1 MAGNERIRMSRNEYG
16 LGCRLDLPAQTVD
29 ATPSGI
35 KLFSKVV
42 FMKQRRRFGL
52 SAEQKSEVWRRWKA
66 GQTLHEIGRAFGKPH
81 NSIRCVVSRHGGIVP
96 AVGRRALLALPH
108 REREDISRGL
118 ASTSSFRY
126 IAKYLMR

>member
-52 SAEQKSEVWRRWKA
+52 SAEQKSEAWRRWKA
-66 GQTLHEIGRAFGKPH
+66 GQTLHEIGRAFRKPH
-81 NSIRCVVSRHGGIVP
+81 NSIHCVVSRHGGIVP
-96 AVGRRALLALPH
+96 AVRRRALLRLTH
-108 REREDISRGL
+108 LELDVIYRRL
-118 ASTSSFRY
+118 
-126 IAKYLMR
+126 